1 MSTPN
6 RFAYLQTFAK
16 RGGASILNLTYAGY
30 PRAMRCDA
38 SKSSIAEAHVTLM
51 ASRTARIVV
60 RDREKEREK
69 REGDLIESSSVR
81 FMLINDQTN
90 N

>member
-1 MSTPN
+1 
-6 RFAYLQTFAK
+6 
-16 RGGASILNLTYAGY
+16 
-30 PRAMRCDA
+30 MRCDA

-69 REGDLIESSSVR
+69 REGDLIESSSVH